1 MVGDKRALHGDVAA
15 WEGPCDGEKA
25 SSDRFVFGE
34 MGVTLYFEKDFG
46 LRNVLRCDGRPG
58 FETNVRIH
66 LRAGAERLVKG
77 DMEGVLVFY
86 W

>member
-1 MVGDKRALHGDVAA
+1 
-15 WEGPCDGEKA
+15 
-25 SSDRFVFGE
+25 

-77 DMEGVLVFY
+77 DMESVLVFY